1 VSGRGTALRT
11 AGALAAAA
19 AVGHAG
25 PAVLGRGS
33 WRRHAVPGL
42 LGVGAPGGVAL
53 TFDDGPHPEGTP
65 AVRRALDALGV
76 RATFF
81 VLGSQ
86 VRRHPGAVASLLADG
101 HEVALHGFEHR
112 NHLARTAPA
121 LTADLRRARA
131 AVLADAVAADVG
143 QEPDEVARWLRFTRP
158 PYGAVSGGT
167 LWAAHRL
174 GLRPVLWTAWG
185 RDWLARTPEQV
196 AATVLADLLRD
207 APGPAGGGGTVLLH
221 DSDCT
226 SVRGSWRATAAALPR
241 IVEAVRERGWEVR
254 RLAEHL
260 DGARPSSAPAGDGA
274 GSPSSPTTGGGD
286 R

>member
-1 VSGRGTALRT
+1 MRAALRA
-11 AGALAAAA
+11 AGLLAGAA

-25 PAVLGRGS
+25 PAVLGRGG

-65 AVRRALDALGV
+65 AVRRALDDLGV

-101 HEVALHGFEHR
+101 HEVALHGHEHR
-112 NHLARTAPA
+112 NHLSRTAPA
-121 LTADLRRARA
+121 LVGDLRRARE

-143 QEPDEVARWLRFTRP
+143 QAPDEVARWLRFTRP

-185 RDWLARTPEQV
+185 RDWLVRTPDQV
-196 AATVLADLLRD
+196 ADTVLAGLLRD
-207 APGPAGGGGTVLLH
+207 APGPTGGGGTVLLH

-226 SVRGSWRATAAALPR
+226 SVPGSWRATAAALPR
-241 IVEAVRERGWEVR
+241 IVGAVRDRGWEVR

-260 DGARPSSAPAGDGA
+260 DGALPAGRSALDTSSGGA
-274 GSPSSPTTGGGD
+274 PGTAQGP